1 MIRSMTGFGEAIR
14 EVPQGQLRATVKTVN
29 HRFFNAHLRT
39 PSGFDRFDAE
49 IQNWL
54 KAFFVRGHVNMT
66 LVLERDRTAG
76 SDELPVLDLD
86 RARHYQGL
94 LSTLQDE
101 LEMGGKVDLSSI
113 LRFGDV
119 FRAPENRQ
127 EEDELDGG
135 VVREVVEEA
144 AREALAMR
152 EEEGARLVE
161 DLQGRLQGMAEAL
174 GIIETRAPVRLLDER
189 ERLREA
195 IRELSQ
201 QDEVDQDRL
210 AKEIAYLA
218 EKWDINEELVR
229 FRAHIEAFQKTLDD
243 GAGEPVGKRLGFLVQ
258 EMHREANT
266 VASKANDLEIG
277 HASVGIREEIERL
290 REQLENVE

>member
-29 HRFFNAHLRT
+29 HRFLNAHLRT

-54 KAFFVRGHVNMT
+54 KTFFVRGHVNMT
-66 LVLERDRTAG
+66 LVLERDRSAT
-76 SDELPVLDLD
+76 SDELPVLDME

-94 LSTLQDE
+94 LATLQDE
-101 LEMGGKVDLSSI
+101 LEMGGKVDLPSI

-119 FRAPENRQ
+119 FRAPEKT
-127 EEDELDGG
+127 EEGELDGG
-135 VVREVVEEA
+135 VVRAVVEEA
-144 AREALAMR
+144 AREALVMR

-161 DLQGRLQGMAEAL
+161 DLQERIQGMEKGL
-174 GIIETRAPVRLLDER
+174 EIIEARAPVRLVAER
-189 ERLREA
+189 ERLRGA
-195 IRELSQ
+195 IQELSQ
-201 QDEVDQDRL
+201 QDEVDEDRL

-229 FRAHIEAFQKTLDD
+229 FRAHIDAFRKTLDD
-243 GAGEPVGKRLGFLVQ
+243 GEGAPAGKRLGFLVQ

-266 VASKANDLEIG
+266 IASKANDLEIG

>member
-29 HRFFNAHLRT
+29 HRFLNAHLRT

-54 KAFFVRGHVNMT
+54 KTFFVRGHVNMT
-66 LVLERDRTAG
+66 LVLERDRSAT
-76 SDELPVLDLD
+76 SDELPVLDME

-94 LSTLQDE
+94 LATLQDE
-101 LEMGGKVDLSSI
+101 LEMGGKVDLPSI

-119 FRAPENRQ
+119 FRAPEKT
-127 EEDELDGG
+127 EEGELDVG
-135 VVREVVEEA
+135 VVRAVVEEA
-144 AREALAMR
+144 AREALVMR

-161 DLQGRLQGMAEAL
+161 DLQERIQGMEKGL
-174 GIIETRAPVRLLDER
+174 EIIEARAPVRLVAER
-189 ERLREA
+189 ERLRGA
-195 IRELSQ
+195 IQELSQ
-201 QDEVDQDRL
+201 QDEVDEDRL

-229 FRAHIEAFQKTLDD
+229 FRAHIDAFRKTLDD
-243 GAGEPVGKRLGFLVQ
+243 GEGAPAGKRLGFLVQ

-266 VASKANDLEIG
+266 IASKANDLEIG